1 MIERV
6 TTIISSGKVRTEK
19 VAAITSLG
27 PQQLPPLKFLE
38 LVRSHWCI
46 ENRSHWVRD
55 VTYDEDRSQI
65 RTGNA
70 PRMMAILRNLA
81 IAILRRLG
89 FTSTPQG
96 HRHFALP
103 PFPPRAGRHRPVAL
117 PRPRSLHTLGQAL
130 PDYLDFTLS
139 TRTTRDAPTPS
150 LAPNPSTPQAPETLT
165 GT

>member
-38 LVRSHWCI
+38 LVRNHWSI

-96 HRHFALP
+96 HRHFARRSHL
-103 PFPPRAGRHRPVAL
+103 AL
-117 PRPRSLHTLGQAL
+117 AVIGL
-130 PDYLDFTLS
+130 
-139 TRTTRDAPTPS
+139 
-150 LAPNPSTPQAPETLT
+150 
-165 GT
+165 

>member
-6 TTIISSGKVRTEK
+6 TTIISDGKVRTEK
-19 VAAITSLG
+19 AAIITSLTS
-27 PQQLPPLKFLE
+27 QQLPPAKLLE
-38 LVRSHWCI
+38 LVRNHWGI

-89 FTSTPQG
+89 HTSTPKGQ
-96 HRHFALP
+96 RSFARRSHL
-103 PFPPRAGRHRPVAL
+103 AL
-117 PRPRSLHTLGQAL
+117 AAIGL
-130 PDYLDFTLS
+130 
-139 TRTTRDAPTPS
+139 
-150 LAPNPSTPQAPETLT
+150 
-165 GT
+165 